1 MTSRQTRPDMGP
13 GDVAG
18 KSTQH
23 GGDAADR
30 NVLVDLVAVVV
41 AVSADEPRVLTVDG
55 GARLPAGPFG
65 EGTRSLQ
72 AGLRNWVER
81 QTHHP
86 LGYIEQLYTF
96 ADRDRRGADG
106 QRVMSISYLALTR
119 EQTDAP
125 PAEGAWLSW
134 YACFPW
140 EDWRQGQPAVLSEMI
155 GPALRGWAASAPTAA
170 SREQRARRAAITFG
184 LDGAP
189 WHDDMVL
196 QRYELLH
203 EAQLTPESRR
213 HLAANAHPATPS
225 VPGHAM
231 QGDHRR
237 ILATGV
243 ARLRGKIRYR
253 PVVFELMPETFTLL
267 DLQKA
272 VEALAGRTTH
282 KQNFRRLVEQQQL
295 VEETS
300 EMSTTRPGR
309 PARLFRFREDVLL
322 ERAVAGTKP
331 AG

>member
-1 MTSRQTRPDMGP
+1 M
-13 GDVAG
+13 A
-18 KSTQH
+18 
-23 GGDAADR
+23 DAATHAAGA
-30 NVLVDLVAVVV
+30 NVLVDLVAVIV
-41 AVSADEPRVLTVDG
+41 AVNRDEPQALTVDG

-65 EGTRSLQ
+65 GGARSLQ
-72 AGLRNWVER
+72 AGLREWVEK
-81 QTHHP
+81 QTRHP

-96 ADRDRRGADG
+96 ADRDRQGADG

-119 EQTDAP
+119 RLTDEP
-125 PAEGAWLSW
+125 PAMGVWLSW
-134 YACFPW
+134 YECFPW
-140 EDWRQGQPAVLSEMI
+140 EDWRGGQPAVLRDFIE
-155 GPALRGWAASAPTAA
+155 PALREWAAAAPGAA
-170 SREQRARRAAITFG
+170 AREQRLRRAAVTFG

-213 HLAANAHPATPS
+213 SLPAEVRDARPV
-225 VPGHAM
+225 VPGRPMA
-231 QGDHRR
+231 GDHRR

-272 VEALAGRTTH
+272 VEALAGRTAH

-309 PARLFRFREDVLL
+309 PARLFRFREEVLW